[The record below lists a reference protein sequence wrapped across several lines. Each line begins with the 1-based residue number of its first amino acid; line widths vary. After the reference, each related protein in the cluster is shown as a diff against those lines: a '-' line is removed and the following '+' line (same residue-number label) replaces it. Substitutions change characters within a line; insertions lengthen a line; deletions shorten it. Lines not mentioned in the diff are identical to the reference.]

1 MANPLPTLRRRFA
14 SVAGPVPSPDGDGQ
28 ARREGVTTAE
38 RCAWSLVWLGILVGG
53 AGLWGSWTSWP
64 VIDVLA
70 PALVAVAL
78 AGVVVCWWAPSPRAW
93 YHELAALVGALVAI
107 GAPQVVYLHTR
118 LAYSTDSAALDHAA
132 ASVLV
137 HGHDPYGRPL
147 SSAAALVL
155 QNPGS
160 YWTYLAGGGHVGTVS
175 YPAGSFL
182 LYAPAFA
189 LGFHHLVVDWMDL
202 YFWLASALL
211 LFFLVPRS
219 LRWLAVLLSLAGIFT
234 TLFADGNTDA
244 AFVPFLLLALWRW
257 DRYGQGRGAGL
268 ASWVGPVALGAA
280 CAIKQTP
287 WFLVPFLALG
297 VALEARRRGQAPAR
311 LVARYL
317 ATAAAVFLAA
327 NLPFVVMNPAAWWSG
342 VALPFAQPLVADGQG
357 LVSLALHGLTGGADL
372 RLLTVAAGLCYLA
385 TVVAL
390 GAWYR
395 PLKRIWPLLVPVP
408 FFFAPRSFTSYLID
422 LFPAAVVALVSV
434 EAPAGPA
441 VPLARRRRV
450 RVARLSVA
458 GLAAA
463 VGIATGA
470 ALTAA
475 PLALAYRSADIGPGQ
490 QHVYSVTVAV
500 TNTTGA
506 VVRPTFMVDMGT
518 AHPNGFWTTRH
529 HRPVVIGPHATVTV
543 TLYPPPQPLTYLP
556 PWAADFVVQ
565 AYTTG
570 PEALSTTDDIWHN
583 YIPKQ
588 TQGT

>member
-1 MANPLPTLRRRFA
+1 MREHLWRMANPLPTLRRRFA

-93 YHELAALVGALVAI
+93 YHEL
-107 GAPQVVYLHTR
+107 
-118 LAYSTDSAALDHAA
+118 AA

-311 LVARYL
+311 LVAR
-317 ATAAAVFLAA
+317 
-327 NLPFVVMNPAAWWSG
+327 
-342 VALPFAQPLVADGQG
+342 
-357 LVSLALHGLTGGADL
+357 
-372 RLLTVAAGLCYLA
+372 
-385 TVVAL
+385 
-390 GAWYR
+390 
-395 PLKRIWPLLVPVP
+395 
-408 FFFAPRSFTSYLID
+408 
-422 LFPAAVVALVSV
+422 
-434 EAPAGPA
+434 
-441 VPLARRRRV
+441 
-450 RVARLSVA
+450 
-458 GLAAA
+458 
-463 VGIATGA
+463 
-470 ALTAA
+470 
-475 PLALAYRSADIGPGQ
+475 
-490 QHVYSVTVAV
+490 
-500 TNTTGA
+500 
-506 VVRPTFMVDMGT
+506 
-518 AHPNGFWTTRH
+518 
-529 HRPVVIGPHATVTV
+529 
-543 TLYPPPQPLTYLP
+543 
-556 PWAADFVVQ
+556 
-565 AYTTG
+565 
-570 PEALSTTDDIWHN
+570 
-583 YIPKQ
+583 
-588 TQGT
+588 